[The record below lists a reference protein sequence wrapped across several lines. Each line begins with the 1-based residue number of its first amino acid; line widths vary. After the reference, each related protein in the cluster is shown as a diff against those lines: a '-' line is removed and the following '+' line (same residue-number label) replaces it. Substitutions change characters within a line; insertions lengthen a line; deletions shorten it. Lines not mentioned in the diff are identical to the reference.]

1 MPATSGPPEQASG
14 ASGTSS
20 GLAPGSRW
28 RRDFPGEG
36 GQLGVLRRWLASL
49 LPPCPARDDVV
60 SVANEL
66 SSNANAPRGALLY
79 PRCSREELKG
89 GSWA

>member
-1 MPATSGPPEQASG
+1 MPPASGPPEQVSG
-14 ASGTSS
+14 ANPPPT
-20 GLAPGSRW
+20 LVPGVSW
-28 RRDFPGEG
+28 RREFPGEG